1 MITKVQKW
9 GNSHGLR
16 LTKQVMTDAD
26 IDTGDDVHIEV
37 RDGAIIISPVR
48 RVRGRYDLRDLV
60 KGLTP
65 DDRPVGTG
73 WGDPVGREEW

>member
-48 RVRGRYDLRDLV
+48 RVRGRYDLSDLV

-65 DDRPVGTG
+65 DDRPVDTG